1 MLVNFGYYYDP
12 EMVKSLI
19 PLLRGMIYSCDDVP
33 DLAKVQFLVKD
44 GKVYSL
50 RFLITFIYI
59 V

>member
-50 RFLITFIYI
+50 RFLITFI
-59 V
+59 